1 MRVVSHGAGGRYRAP
16 EITALWC
23 CKSGVRASS
32 KRVIG
37 GRSAR
42 MGYAAHNIPDAGRI
56 SMISAGRAKAIAAAV
71 AVALSF
77 QVTPSQISSMKA
89 DTPPTIAVAD
99 FDYIDTSGEVK
110 DQRAAHQARMA
121 QFAGLLRENLGA
133 QGAFHVM
140 SLECAEPPCTPINM
154 QPQKFI
160 DASRRSGARYVVYG
174 GIHKISTLVQWGD
187 VQLLDLQS
195 DKVLFR
201 QNVTFRGDNDEA
213 FRRAAAFVG
222 ESVRDAMA
230 KK

>member
-1 MRVVSHGAGGRYRAP
+1 M
-16 EITALWC
+16 
-23 CKSGVRASS
+23 S
-32 KRVIG
+32 K
-37 GRSAR
+37 ACQ
-42 MGYAAHNIPDAGRI
+42 
-56 SMISAGRAKAIAAAV
+56 AKVIAAAV
-71 AVALSF
+71 IAALSF
-77 QVTPSQISSMKA
+77 QVGPLRISPMKA

-121 QFAGLLRENLGA
+121 QFANLLRENLGA
-133 QGAFHVM
+133 QGAFHVT
-140 SLECAEPPCTPINM
+140 SLECKEPPCTPINM

-187 VQLLDLQS
+187 VQLLDLES

-230 KK
+230 KR